1 MYGSETWPM
10 KVGDMQRLE
19 RTERMMVRWMCGVRL
34 KNRISSEE
42 LNKRVGIES
51 VAVIVRRGRM
61 GWFGHLKRKDK
72 HDWVSACRDFEVAG
86 QKKKGRGRKTWGE
99 CVRNDLRSQ
108 GLKASWAQD

>member
-1 MYGSETWPM
+1 M
-10 KVGDMQRLE
+10 
-19 RTERMMVRWMCGVRL
+19 RL

-61 GWFGHLKRKDK
+61 GWFGHLERKDK

-99 CVRNDLRSQ
+99 CVRYDLRSQ
-108 GLKASWAQD
+108 GLKASWAQDKTRWKSLIGGKTV